1 MTPIVSPSD
10 LSLVGVDVD
19 VGLVAPRCRPRHR
32 LRSPLPSSS
41 SSEGD
46 AARRAGQVAASLLS
60 PRPADSAVL
69 RLLIRFS
76 HSLTES

>member
-19 VGLVAPRCRPRHR
+19 VGLVAPGGRPRHR
-32 LRSPLPSSS
+32 LRSPLPSS